1 MLPAARISTP
11 IQWGWHML
19 FLLDFVQQL
28 IKEEEFQRACAV
40 CLSAGIFLA
49 RSTALCHLGRL
60 GLSEEGV

>member
-1 MLPAARISTP
+1 
-11 IQWGWHML
+11 ML

-49 RSTALCHLGRL
+49 RSTGLCHLGSL
-60 GLSEEGV
+60 GLSAEGV